1 MSHYAKRNPEN
12 PHGLQGGHFPQPP
25 SKYAGLTPE
34 EVLDRMAQDNAQ
46 DQRFVEHG
54 PAMLAMLAR
63 LREDYVMHTAPNAG
77 YCLSCEVVALLAKV
91 EGRTL

>member
-46 DQRFVEHG
+46 NQRFVEHG
-54 PAMLAMLAR
+54 PAMMPWLKFLLHER
-63 LREDYVMHTAPNAG
+63 PDVISSAG
-77 YCLSCEVVALLAKV
+77 TVELFTLVAKI
-91 EGRTL
+91 EGRTP